1 MIYET
6 VFIAP
11 NTDIASSLNHTYDRD
26 LSPPRTVAFS
36 VWSQWSGRAK
46 TIYVLPM
53 PKDFDEDMRHNF
65 EASIRDTSQCRLQPG
80 GKLIW
85 L

>member
-11 NTDIASSLNHTYDRD
+11 NSDIASSLNHTYDRE

-36 VWSQWSGRAK
+36 VWSIWHGRAK
-46 TIYVLPM
+46 RIYVLPI
-53 PKDFDEDMRHNF
+53 PKEFDEDMRHNF
-65 EASIRDTSQCRLQPG
+65 ETSIRECSQCRLVSG
-80 GKLIW
+80 GELIR